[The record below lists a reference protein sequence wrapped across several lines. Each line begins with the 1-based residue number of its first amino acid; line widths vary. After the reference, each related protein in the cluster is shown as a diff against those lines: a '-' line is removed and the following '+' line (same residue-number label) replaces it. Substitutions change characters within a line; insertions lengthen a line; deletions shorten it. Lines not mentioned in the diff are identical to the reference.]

1 MFIAKFY
8 YNSIYT
14 LKRIALRLKG
24 AKVGKGVKLYGKI
37 IVKYP
42 NKLSIGDF
50 STINDGV
57 LLNCKGGII
66 VGKYCRLSSNS
77 QLHSTGLTIDEF
89 PRVHKSK
96 KIILEDNVWLGSSS
110 VVTMGVVIGK
120 NSTVGA
126 LSLVNKNIEAL
137 SFYGGIPA
145 KKIKDIIL
153 KDNE

>member
-1 MFIAKFY
+1 MLITRIIYRLLYWLK
-8 YNSIYT
+8 NSYF
-14 LKRIALRLKG
+14 RLKG
-24 AKVGKGVKLYGKI
+24 VSVGKGVKIYGKI
-37 IVKYP
+37 IIKYP
-42 NKLSIGDF
+42 RNLKIGDYT
-50 STINDGV
+50 TINDGV

-66 VGKYCRLSSNS
+66 IGKYCRLSSNS
-77 QLHSTGLTIDEF
+77 HLHSTGLTIDEF

-126 LSLVNKNIEAL
+126 LSLVNKNIEPL

>member
-1 MFIAKFY
+1 M
-8 YNSIYT
+8 
-14 LKRIALRLKG
+14 LVHL
-24 AKVGKGVKLYGKI
+24 
-37 IVKYP
+37 
-42 NKLSIGDF
+42 
-50 STINDGV
+50 
-57 LLNCKGGII
+57 
-66 VGKYCRLSSNS
+66 
-77 QLHSTGLTIDEF
+77 GLTIDEF

-126 LSLVNKNIEAL
+126 LSLVNKNIEPL